1 MLRFILGTG
10 GTGKTAY
17 IHDRIKELAQNGE
30 DEILM
35 LVPDQSTF
43 ESEKAFLELLGAKLS
58 KRVEVFGFEGMC
70 RHVFQR
76 TRTVPQNVIDNGTRA
91 VLMSVALEQ
100 LSEKLDLLK
109 TKRSRGVVEMLLGTL
124 SECKKNG
131 ISTDMLRDA
140 GKKIGDKTLC
150 AKLDET
156 ALVLDVFNSLLTQS
170 YIDPLDNLERL
181 KNILLENQNIFRN
194 KVLFIDAFSG
204 FTAVQLEI
212 IRVLL
217 NRCREVNIALTLD
230 PFGSKSEGELEDLFD
245 LFDYNTPLWG
255 MMGTGDETPVYP
267 YVFGGAGVLAVVALL
282 VFGKKRKKSRQ

>member
-194 KVLFIDAFSG
+194 KVL
-204 FTAVQLEI
+204 
-212 IRVLL
+212 
-217 NRCREVNIALTLD
+217 CRFQNIA
-230 PFGSKSEGELEDLFD
+230 G
-245 LFDYNTPLWG
+245 
-255 MMGTGDETPVYP
+255 
-267 YVFGGAGVLAVVALL
+267 
-282 VFGKKRKKSRQ
+282 